1 MKILFVATLSIT
13 INSFFKPHI
22 EMLVHGGN
30 QVDIA
35 CNYEEVPLDGRYEE
49 LGCKIYQ
56 VGLSRAPLSKENYK
70 AVSQLKSIVKS
81 GRYDII
87 HCHTPNASVLTR
99 MICRK
104 LRKNGTRVFYTA
116 HGFHFYKGAPKKNWL
131 LFYPTEKLCARF
143 TDKLIT
149 INNED
154 YQLAKKKLK
163 AKEVCYV
170 PGVGVDLSR
179 FGTASVDKKAKRQQ
193 LGIPEDARLL
203 FSVGEL
209 NDNKNHK
216 LVIEALARLEGT
228 DIHYVV
234 AGKGYKHD
242 SLCELAV
249 RLGVSDRVHFLGY
262 RNDVAELYSAADIF
276 CFPSIREGLSVA
288 LMEAMASKLPVI
300 CSNIRGNVDLI
311 NDSPSCL
318 FDPYSVES
326 CMSAIEKVMTADL
339 AALGEKNRERVS
351 QFSIQNVLKIM
362 TDIYSE

>member
-1 MKILFVATLSIT
+1 MKKVLFISNVLS
-13 INSFFKPHI
+13 HI
-22 EMLVHGGN
+22 EAFHLPYIEYFKSQGYIVHVMTNADGKKVSYCDKLFDLEIDRSPFKLKNLLV
-30 QVDIA
+30 
-35 CNYEEVPLDGRYEE
+35 
-49 LGCKIYQ
+49 
-56 VGLSRAPLSKENYK
+56 LSKSRKIIQTE
-70 AVSQLKSIVKS
+70 
-81 GRYDII
+81 RYDLI
-87 HCHTPNASVLTR
+87 HSHTPMGGLIGRLCAL
-99 MICRK
+99 K
-104 LRKNGTRVFYTA
+104 ARKNGTRVFYTA

-131 LFYPTEKLCARF
+131 LYYPIEKLCARF

-163 AKEVCYV
+163 VKEVCYV

-228 DIHYVV
+228 NIHYAV

-242 SLCELAV
+242 SLCELAD

-351 QFSIQNVLKIM
+351 QFSIQNLLKIM
-362 TDIYSE
+362 KDIYSE